1 MCCYNSPDNRRS
13 LSTASH
19 TLLWLWYY
27 FGLQLPI
34 FNKGCRMTSPAILDR
49 ITKLRDELHQHNY
62 RYHVLDDPTISDAE
76 YDALMREL
84 RELEAAHPDLVT
96 PDSPTQRV
104 GAPAAERFAKV
115 QHPQPMLSLSNA
127 FDREDLVAWRDR
139 VLRLLGSDARIA
151 YVVEPKID
159 GLAMAITYED
169 GRLVQA
175 ATRGDGYTGED
186 VTANLRTVKSVPL
199 TLHSERSLPQRIEVR
214 GEIYMRIAD
223 FERLNEQQ
231 AANGE
236 KVFANPRNAA
246 AGSLRQ
252 LDSTITAGRPLR
264 FFAYGVGPV
273 SGATLHSQYETLEYL
288 RDLGFPV
295 NPDIRRLEAFDEV
308 IAYCEEWMSRRG
320 ALAYEAD
327 GVVIKVDSF
336 AQQRELGV
344 VAREPRWATAF
355 KFPAREATTRLLEI
369 VVNVGRT
376 GKLNPNAIL
385 EPVNIGGVTVANAT
399 LHNEDYIL
407 SRDIRIGDRV
417 TVKRAGDV
425 IPQVVGPIVA
435 ARTGAEQPWRMPEH
449 CPSCGSAVARHPG
462 EADYFCPNRLC
473 PEQIVRSVEHWV
485 SQGAMDIVGMGER
498 QARQFVESG
507 LIQDVA
513 DLYLLGAESFAG
525 IEGYGPKR
533 IANLLDGI
541 AASKQR
547 PLHRLI
553 FALGIPNV
561 GSTLALTLAQNLRS
575 LAKLAAASEEELR
588 AIEGIG
594 PHVAHNI
601 ASYFAEADHRALIDK
616 LARVGVQI
624 EDTQPAS
631 EPAADGPLS
640 GKTLVITG
648 TLPGMTR
655 EQAAERIQQAGGKIG
670 SSVSKKTDFLVVGD
684 EPGGSKFTK
693 AQQLRIPILNESQLL
708 ELLGQMEPSAQS
720 DPGAALLA
728 ESDDSVVAQSQN
740 QLKLD
745 L

>member
-1 MCCYNSPDNRRS
+1 
-13 LSTASH
+13 
-19 TLLWLWYY
+19 
-27 FGLQLPI
+27 
-34 FNKGCRMTSPAILDR
+34 MTSPAILDR
-49 ITKLRDELHQHNY
+49 ITKLRDELRQHNY

-76 YDALMREL
+76 YDSLMREL
-84 RELEAAHPDLVT
+84 RELETAYPDLVT

-104 GAPAAERFAKV
+104 GAAPAERFAKV

-127 FDREDLVAWRDR
+127 FDREDLLAWRDR
-139 VLRLLGSDARIA
+139 VLRLLGSDAKLA

-159 GLAMAITYED
+159 GLAMAITYQQ
-169 GRLVQA
+169 GKLAQA
-175 ATRGDGYTGED
+175 ATRGDGSIGED
-186 VTANLRTVKSVPL
+186 VTANVRTVKSVPL
-199 TLHSERSLPQRIEVR
+199 LLRADRSLPERIEVR

-231 AANGE
+231 AASGE

-252 LDSTITAGRPLR
+252 LDSTISAGRPLR

-273 SGATLHSQYETLEYL
+273 SGATLHSQYATLEYL

-295 NPDIRRLEAFDEV
+295 NPDIRRLEHFDEV
-308 IAYCEEWMSRRG
+308 IAYCEEWMSRR
-320 ALAYEAD
+320 ATLPYEAD

-355 KFPAREATTRLLEI
+355 KFPAREATTKLLEI

-425 IPQVVGPIVA
+425 IPQVVGPLVG
-435 ARTGAEQPWRMPEH
+435 ARTGQEQLWRMPER
-449 CPSCGSAVARHPG
+449 CPSCGSIVARHPG

-498 QARQFVESG
+498 QARQFVQSG
-507 LIQDVA
+507 LIKDVA
-513 DLYLLGAESFAG
+513 DLYLLTAESFDG

-588 AIEGIG
+588 VIEGIG

-601 ASYFAEADHRALIDK
+601 ASYFVEADHQALIEK
-616 LARVGVQI
+616 LARLGVQT
-624 EDTQPAS
+624 EDTRPVAR
-631 EPAADGPLS
+631 PAADGPLS

-655 EQAAERIQQAGGKIG
+655 EQAIERIQQAGGKLG
-670 SSVSKKTDFLVVGD
+670 SSVTKKTDFLLVGD
-684 EPGGSKFTK
+684 EPGGAKFNK
-693 AQQLRIPILNESQLL
+693 AQQLQIPILNESQLL
-708 ELLGQMEPSAQS
+708 ELLAQTDASATPQTSTALSAEPNSTAITS
-720 DPGAALLA
+720 SEG
-728 ESDDSVVAQSQN
+728 